1 MTLPYGEYRGYRLP
15 RTGNPGGKPLVA
27 VDGDRVYASWNGK
40 RGVARWR
47 VLAGPDAD
55 HLAAIASRPWGGL
68 ETTIGL
74 ETPPKA
80 VAVRRDDAAGRS
92 AANPRR

>member
-1 MTLPYGEYRGYRLP
+1 MRRL
-15 RTGNPGGKPLVA
+15 

-40 RGVARWR
+40 RGIARWE
-47 VLAGPDAD
+47 VLAGPDPA

-74 ETPPKA
+74 ETPPAA
-80 VAVRRDDAAGRS
+80 VAVRALDATGRPLGQS
-92 AANPRR
+92 APLTP